1 MAIIMAKVER
11 VVDQHKWLIK
21 LPQQVLRLPSFWSDE
36 LSERDILEIFQ
47 IPSHRADL
55 VTFLP
60 FRHKMSPGQGW
71 INHFVGPG
79 AKIYFGSQCPP
90 PESIIPSLCAQGLD
104 SEIGT
109 FKGIDQIR
117 LVLLNTL
124 NKWCQF
130 SELESTSSE
139 YNLVSKDN
147 TYRQKADQGNLSDL
161 RKHLVKHQ
169 MYLKAQ
175 DCTCLIA
182 QKLGP
187 LQRL

>member
-1 MAIIMAKVER
+1 MPA
-11 VVDQHKWLIK
+11 
-21 LPQQVLRLPSFWSDE
+21 
-36 LSERDILEIFQ
+36 
-47 IPSHRADL
+47 
-55 VTFLP
+55 
-60 FRHKMSPGQGW
+60 
-71 INHFVGPG
+71 
-79 AKIYFGSQCPP
+79 

-130 SELESTSSE
+130 SELENTSSE